1 MEECLPMAE
10 VLLPEI
16 FVRNKRYPL
25 SLFYDLSIFY
35 LQQRQGDPGIALS
48 FYHTP
53 GNKSDD
59 NSGECICH
67 RFGCVILFKDNTP
80 TRFFDQ
86 FRVMVFP
93 DDRFLVLVTKDD
105 L

>member
-1 MEECLPMAE
+1 MEE

-35 LQQRQGDPGIALS
+35 LQQSQSYSGIALP

-59 NSGECICH
+59 NSGERICH
-67 RFGCVILFKDNTP
+67 CFGCVILFKDNTP

-86 FRVMVFP
+86 LRSMVFP
-93 DDRFLVLVTKDD
+93 DDRFLVLVTKND